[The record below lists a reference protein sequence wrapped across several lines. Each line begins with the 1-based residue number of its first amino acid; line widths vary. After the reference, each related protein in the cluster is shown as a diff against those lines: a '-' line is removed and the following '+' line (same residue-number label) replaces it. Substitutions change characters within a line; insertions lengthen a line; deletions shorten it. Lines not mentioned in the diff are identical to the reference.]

1 MLLKLSWCEFKL
13 ECYKFRMLNVI
24 PMVTTKKIAVE
35 CTQEKMRKE
44 FRHILPKTQLSTKE
58 SSNAGNER
66 QKSY

>member
-1 MLLKLSWCEFKL
+1 
-13 ECYKFRMLNVI
+13 MLNVI

-44 FRHILPKTQLSTKE
+44 FRHMLPKTQLSTKE